1 MIVILYAIHNIVS
14 KINKNQKNVLYF
26 YEIKLSHPK
35 LCNIRIFLYEYLYEY
50 FYMNINQLLI
60 LQNSNNI
67 DKIFKK

>member
-50 FYMNINQLLI
+50 FYMNIN
-60 LQNSNNI
+60 
-67 DKIFKK
+67 